1 MRNSKPFAIAAAL
14 ALTMALPA
22 AALAQVGAAPAAT
35 VADPQ
40 AQAFIETLSAQ
51 AFTILR
57 DPSVDRQE
65 ARSRFR
71 AMLKQNV
78 ALVEIG
84 NRLIR
89 RQRAQ
94 ITPAQYQAYVAA
106 LPEFVLNAYAE
117 RLYNYADAKVTTQR
131 LIARGP
137 FTDVVTRVTKP
148 GGQALDAIW
157 QVRKTPEGKYLI
169 NGLTVGGINLS
180 LTQEADFA
188 AYIQKNGFDALVEFM
203 KNANAKSVRTP
214 I

>member
-1 MRNSKPFAIAAAL
+1 MRIAL
-14 ALTMALPA
+14 ALRFLAVAGIAAMPPA
-22 AALAQVGAAPAAT
+22 AIAQVAAPAAA
-35 VADPQ
+35 ADPQ
-40 AQAFIETLSAQ
+40 ARAFIETLSTE
-51 AFTILR
+51 AFAVLR
-57 DPSVDRQE
+57 DPAIDRGE
-65 ARSRFR
+65 ARARFR
-71 AMLKQNV
+71 AMLKENV
-78 ALVEIG
+78 ALVDIG

-94 ITPAQYQAYVAA
+94 ITPAQYQAYLAA

-137 FTDVVTRVTKP
+137 FTDVVTRVAKP
-148 GGQALDAIW
+148 GGQALDAVW
-157 QVRKTPEGKYLI
+157 QVRKTPQGKYLI

-188 AYIQKNGFDALVEFM
+188 AYIQKNGFDALVSFM
-203 KNANAKSVRTP
+203 KNANAKSVRAP

>member
-1 MRNSKPFAIAAAL
+1 MRRPKSFAAVAAAL
-14 ALTMALPA
+14 ALGMALPVA
-22 AALAQVGAAPAAT
+22 AVAQVAAPAASA
-35 VADPQ
+35 ADPK
-40 AQAFIETLSAQ
+40 AQAFIETLAAQ

-65 ARSRFR
+65 ARGRFR

-78 ALVEIG
+78 ALVDIG

-188 AYIQKNGFDALVEFM
+188 AYIQKNGFDALVDFM
-203 KNANAKSVRTP
+203 KNANAKSVRAP
-214 I
+214 V